1 MISAVNGVQDME
13 ELEGRKHDSR
23 VYKVVLTGGL
33 FDFYV
38 KNSCYPV
45 LEPYGKTFRTALILC
60 YCEHTAINKDV
71 CFHCINKGR
80 RRMLIYTL

>member
-33 FDFYV
+33 FMLKIAV
-38 KNSCYPV
+38 
-45 LEPYGKTFRTALILC
+45 ILS
-60 YCEHTAINKDV
+60 
-71 CFHCINKGR
+71 
-80 RRMLIYTL
+80 

>member
-13 ELEGRKHDSR
+13 ELEGQKHDSR

-38 KNSCYPV
+38 KNSCYTV
-45 LEPYGKTFRTALILC
+45 LEPYGKTFAQPLFCAVLRACRYKMFVFIALIR
-60 YCEHTAINKDV
+60 D
-71 CFHCINKGR
+71 R

>member
-13 ELEGRKHDSR
+13 ELEGRKHVSR

-38 KNSCYPV
+38 KNSCYTV

-60 YCEHTAINKDV
+60 YCEHTGKMFVFIALIRD
-71 CFHCINKGR
+71 R

>member
-13 ELEGRKHDSR
+13 ELEGQKHDSR

-38 KNSCYPV
+38 QNSCYTV
-45 LEPYGKTFRTALILC
+45 LKPYGLVRLSHSR
-60 YCEHTAINKDV
+60 YS
-71 CFHCINKGR
+71 
-80 RRMLIYTL
+80 M

>member
-13 ELEGRKHDSR
+13 ELEGQKHDSR

-38 KNSCYPV
+38 QNSCYTV
-45 LEPYGKTFRTALILC
+45 LEPYGKTFAQPLFYVNIQVIWL
-60 YCEHTAINKDV
+60 
-71 CFHCINKGR
+71 F
-80 RRMLIYTL
+80 TLH

>member
-1 MISAVNGVQDME
+1 MAQSSDMISAVNGVQDME

-38 KNSCYPV
+38 QNSCYTV
-45 LEPYGKTFRTALILC
+45 LEPYGKTFAQPLFC
-60 YCEHTAINKDV
+60 AIASIPLR
-71 CFHCINKGR
+71 CLFSLH
-80 RRMLIYTL
+80 

>member
-13 ELEGRKHDSR
+13 ELEGQKHDSR

-38 KNSCYPV
+38 ENSCYTV
-45 LEPYGKTFRTALILC
+45 LEPYGKTFAQPLYIFC
-60 YCEHTAINKDV
+60 AIANIQV
-71 CFHCINKGR
+71 ICLF
-80 RRMLIYTL
+80 TLH